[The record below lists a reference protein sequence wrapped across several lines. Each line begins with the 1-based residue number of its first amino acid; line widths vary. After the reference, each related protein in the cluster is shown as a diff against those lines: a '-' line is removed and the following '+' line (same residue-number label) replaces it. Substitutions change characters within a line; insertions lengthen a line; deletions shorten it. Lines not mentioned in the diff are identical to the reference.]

1 MISLTDP
8 PCSVPKWWK
17 PTSQPT
23 HLIPSPIHSK
33 LCREWNNQTNLCLH
47 SFNKC
52 NQERYLVVKEFE
64 RMNAWK
70 NEQTKEWTCQ
80 WTNKQTNG
88 LTNGWINPWTRE
100 RPCTAKKLLLFYCFF
115 FFIFLG
121 GKSFPQPPT
130 LRTQKVNHNY
140 LKLCSSQVDKVGKS
154 DSKSLFS
161 HWRFRKW
168 LIWMFKHQIFA
179 NAHPGTVYCKAYL
192 QISNWKSQVKL
203 YESWP
208 HTLNESKRSFQKL
221 LSGFFLLRGGG
232 VSPPFR

>member
-1 MISLTDP
+1 MENFAENATIWSISAYFLSKYNNSNLWYRVISLTDP

-115 FFIFLG
+115 FKFFWGGSHSPNRLLLG
-121 GKSFPQPPT
+121 
-130 LRTQKVNHNY
+130 
-140 LKLCSSQVDKVGKS
+140 LKK
-154 DSKSLFS
+154 
-161 HWRFRKW
+161 
-168 LIWMFKHQIFA
+168 
-179 NAHPGTVYCKAYL
+179 
-192 QISNWKSQVKL
+192 
-203 YESWP
+203 
-208 HTLNESKRSFQKL
+208 
-221 LSGFFLLRGGG
+221 
-232 VSPPFR
+232 

>member
-1 MISLTDP
+1 MN
-8 PCSVPKWWK
+8 KRK
-17 PTSQPT
+17 A
-23 HLIPSPIHSK
+23 
-33 LCREWNNQTNLCLH
+33 LH
-47 SFNKC
+47 RQKIA
-52 NQERYLVVKEFE
+52 VV
-64 RMNAWK
+64 
-70 NEQTKEWTCQ
+70 
-80 WTNKQTNG
+80 
-88 LTNGWINPWTRE
+88 
-100 RPCTAKKLLLFYCFF
+100 LLFFLKF
-115 FFIFLG
+115 FLG
-121 GKSFPQPPT
+121 GKSSPQPPT

-203 YESWP
+203 YESLP

-232 VSPPFR
+232 GGYPTHSAKLFWAEWFFVNGWGVKFKIKCPSVFSLVYMI